1 VPLPCKTARAERR
14 DLARHAGDENVPGK
28 QFETTRDG
36 AMAFKHSADALVVT
50 YIDASGAHLGTP
62 RVIDDRSTGVQRR
75 RRIRVREH
83 ALGPCAAPARVEKQN
98 RDAAYLLV
106 VRSGR
111 LGDQGMRSRYRP
123 RGAHRVG
130 LLTQAVYRAVPNM
143 PGRWVSQQA
152 DRVLELSRASGE
164 DVRGVSGACQE

>member
-1 VPLPCKTARAERR
+1 MPLPCKTARAERR

-111 LGDQGMRSRYRP
+111 LGDQGMRSRYR
-123 RGAHRVG
+123 
-130 LLTQAVYRAVPNM
+130 AVPSI